1 MWQIAVIFF
10 AACGVVRCAIVT
22 VTIDL
27 GQSSSLFAVKKSL
40 NFQRIVLLL

>member
-10 AACGVVRCAIVT
+10 AACGVVRGAIVI
-22 VTIDL
+22 VTIDR
-27 GQSSSLFAVKKSL
+27 GQSYSLFAVKKSL